1 MAQRRNVGSDD
12 AEIRRIVVEE
22 VAKQMK
28 PFVETLNKIHDWQL
42 SFWSNGSGRPPGF
55 FQGRMK
61 QDDERNAQVKKDVAD
76 QNSKL
81 EPVVAF
87 INEQRILKEHRSRR
101 WKFWWPKIQWALGGF
116 ATSLLALV
124 AWLGPH
130 VANVINIL
138 WQDYERYHPGL
149 SEQIKKA
156 YTQTK
161 PALQSQ
167 QVKAQETAA
176 P

>member
-55 FQGRMK
+55 FQSRMK
-61 QDDERNAQVKKDVAD
+61 EDDERNAQVKKDLAD

-81 EPVVAF
+81 EPVVAY
-87 INEQRILKEHRSRR
+87 IEDQRALKQHRDER
-101 WKFWWPKIQWALGGF
+101 WKFWWPKIQWAIGGL
-116 ATSLLALV
+116 ATGLLALT
-124 AWLGPH
+124 AWIGPH
-130 VANVINIL
+130 VAHIVGIL
-138 WQDYERYHPGL
+138 WQNYEHYHPGL

-156 YTQTK
+156 DTQTK

-167 QVKAQETAA
+167 QVKTQEIAA

>member
-1 MAQRRNVGSDD
+1 MTQRRDAGVDD
-12 AEIRRIVVEE
+12 AELERRIVAE
-22 VAKQMK
+22 VAKQLK
-28 PFVETLNKIHDWQL
+28 PFLDMLTRAHDWQL
-42 SFWSNGSGRPPGF
+42 SFWSNGSDRPPGF
-55 FQGRMK
+55 FQSRMK
-61 QDDERNAQVKKDVAD
+61 EDDERNRQVKKDLAD

-81 EPVVAF
+81 EPIVAF

-130 VANVINIL
+130 VVHVVDIL
-138 WQDYERYHPGL
+138 WQDYEHYHPGL
-149 SEQIKKA
+149 SDQIKKA
-156 YTQTK
+156 YTGINPAVSSGQK
-161 PALQSQ
+161 P
-167 QVKAQETAA
+167 QETAA